1 MPFTY
6 KNRYGDTYY
15 LTEKMSKKG
24 TPRYY
29 FTKKDVGRTMDNIPD
44 GYEVYENANAQV
56 FLRRILISKITSGE
70 LELCENRLH
79 VVSRVHKKVLIVDR
93 KKSEIIIHFG
103 GLNIEKDLKKR
114 PEEVM
119 SLTGKEDFGSLFF
132 RFASY
137 TPMLKFKL
145 VDEEK
150 RLFITELFC
159 FLGGINDWFEIGK
172 EDSLENQI
180 QTFGSHLGKDSF
192 YDLI

>member
-1 MPFTY
+1 MPVTY

-70 LELCENRLH
+70 LELCENRLP
-79 VVSRVHKKVLIVDR
+79 VVSNLHKRALIADR
-93 KKSEIIIHFG
+93 KKKEIIIHLAGQF
-103 GLNIEKDLKKR
+103 IEKDLSAKLKELFGV
-114 PEEVM
+114 PDTDEVR
-119 SLTGKEDFGSLFF
+119 EILF
-132 RFASY
+132 RYATY
-137 TPMLKFKL
+137 TPMLKFIL

-150 RLFITELFC
+150 RLFITERFC
-159 FLGGINDWFEIGK
+159 FLGGIEDWMEIGT

-180 QTFGSHLGKDSF
+180 QTFGSHLGKESF
-192 YDLI
+192 YDFI